1 MAVLIV
7 VLYTVVVIIALLLI
21 GIILIQPS
29 KSGGFGGS
37 FGGVG
42 ESVFGAHAGSHLTKI
57 TVVLISLF
65 LFFTLLLATITGRK
79 PADKGVAEINAE
91 LSAKAAVQT
100 VPTVKAG
107 DVPQPTQ
114 PVKTSELPK
123 SAAKESK

>member
-1 MAVLIV
+1 MAVLTI

-42 ESVFGAHAGSHLTKI
+42 ESVFGAYAGSHLTKI

-79 PADKGVAEINAE
+79 PAEKSVAEINAE
-91 LSAKAAVQT
+91 LAAKSVQTQT
-100 VPTVKAG
+100 VPAVKKIDNAVPAPAG
-107 DVPQPTQ
+107 E
-114 PVKTSELPK
+114 KK
-123 SAAKESK
+123 